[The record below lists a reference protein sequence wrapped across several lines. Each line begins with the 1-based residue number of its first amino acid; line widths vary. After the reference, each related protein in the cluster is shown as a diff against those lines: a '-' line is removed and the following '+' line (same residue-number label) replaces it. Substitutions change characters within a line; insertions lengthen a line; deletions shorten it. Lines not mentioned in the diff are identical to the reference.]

1 MGDAIQQ
8 LTAAIQQLLAN
19 QNAAPAANA
28 HALPTLPTID
38 CFEPSDD
45 RSISD
50 WLERFNFALDCA
62 APQLA
67 DQAKVKLLM
76 TKLSEVAFSQYSK
89 SCLPKKVIDFDFSQT
104 EERLKIAF
112 SRPQSI
118 WIDRY
123 ECLRASKSEDES
135 FRPFIN
141 RHKRLL
147 RDFQFDK
154 LNEEQFSCL
163 MLLTA
168 LKSPKDAELRKRI
181 LSKLAADGDFV
192 EYDGVVEDLQMYQ
205 STIAEAK
212 VLEQQPMG
220 SRYLMA
226 TKLKAKKK
234 RTNSDL
240 SSNASSISTGT
251 RSSNRSQCVCWRCGL
266 SHSSRNCRHETTV
279 CRKCKKSG
287 HLERMC
293 AKHQAWLKKNG
304 GKNEKA
310 ANNVRVGGVYLVKSE
325 NQRKNGIIDVP
336 IDVNGTKVDFIADFG
351 TEGTVLCEDTVRQI
365 GALKL
370 SRSQERAQYHDG
382 TIRPFVGKGKA
393 TFSFGNRSA
402 FEHFFVSKDGSKN
415 LLGLDMMDRLGLSDS
430 IRNGLKDKFRTETAK
445 ANGESQNKK
454 KFFRKDRRGKKQNFF
469 AVGANVIASLGDES
483 WRAGRVISR
492 KEGTYDVQ
500 FLDGTTGEFPAKGVQ
515 PYKPDEDENLNF
527 LLDGFGL
534 KRASSGGSIGKHGSD
549 GRRDQTK
556 DDLREASDCGH
567 KAKERRSEDADDG
580 RRPGTFQG
588 GRC

>member
-1 MGDAIQQ
+1 MEQIIDGRRNPQ

-67 DQAKVKLLM
+67 DEAKVKLLM

-89 SCLPKKVIDFDFSQT
+89 SGLPKKVIDFDYSQT

-147 RDFQFDK
+147 
-154 LNEEQFSCL
+154 
-163 MLLTA
+163 
-168 LKSPKDAELRKRI
+168 DADLRKRI
-181 LSKLAADGDFV
+181 LSKLAADFDLVAYG
-192 EYDGVVEDLQMYQ
+192 GVVEDLQMYQ

-220 SRYLMA
+220 SRNLMA
-226 TKLKAKKK
+226 TKLKTKKK
-234 RTNSDL
+234 LTNSDH
-240 SSNASSISTGT
+240 SSKASSISTGT
-251 RSSNRSQCVCWRCGL
+251 RSSNQSQRVCWRCGL
-266 SHSSRNCRHETTV
+266 SHSSRHCRHETTV

-304 GKNEKA
+304 GKKDKA
-310 ANNVRVGGVYLVKSE
+310 VNNIRVEGVFLNALSTTMGQLVHLLAKE
-325 NQRKNGIIDVP
+325 RQR
-336 IDVNGTKVDFIADFG
+336 FHLA
-351 TEGTVLCEDTVRQI
+351 TVQQSARI
-365 GALKL
+365 G
-370 SRSQERAQYHDG
+370 HDG
-382 TIRPFVGKGKA
+382 QT
-393 TFSFGNRSA
+393 
-402 FEHFFVSKDGSKN
+402 
-415 LLGLDMMDRLGLSDS
+415 GLSDS
-430 IRNGLKDKFRTETAK
+430 IRNGLKDKSRTETAK
-445 ANGESQNKK
+445 ANGESQNK

-469 AVGANVIASLGDES
+469 AVGASVIASLGDEP

-492 KEGTYDVQ
+492 NEGTYDVQ
-500 FLDGTTGEFPAKGVQ
+500 FLNAPGGEAGGGGGVRPGMEASGRQFKEGLLEFVVLCAGIAAATAMVAVTGARPPQQMLGADHQCYMGGGEPNPNQAVEGVASVRRGGRGSALEWHVVTCRCRAMRTRRANTRLEMHRRLLAEAARPSEFH
-515 PYKPDEDENLNF
+515 
-527 LLDGFGL
+527 
-534 KRASSGGSIGKHGSD
+534 RGGS
-549 GRRDQTK
+549 Q
-556 DDLREASDCGH
+556 
-567 KAKERRSEDADDG
+567 
-580 RRPGTFQG
+580 RPVVF
-588 GRC
+588 RC

>member
-28 HALPTLPTID
+28 HALPTLPTIN
-38 CFEPSDD
+38 CFELSDD

-67 DQAKVKLLM
+67 
-76 TKLSEVAFSQYSK
+76 TKQSQYSK
-89 SCLPKKVIDFDFSQT
+89 SCLPKKVIEFDYSQT

-147 RDFQFDK
+147 RDFQFEK

-181 LSKLAADGDFV
+181 LSKLAADGDLV

-220 SRYLMA
+220 SRNLMA
-226 TKLKAKKK
+226 TKLKGHKK

-251 RSSNRSQCVCWRCGL
+251 RSSNRTQRVCWRCGL
-266 SHSSRNCRHETTV
+266 SHSSRHCRHETTV

-304 GKNEKA
+304 GKKDKTV
-310 ANNVRVGGVYLVKSE
+310 NNIRVGGVFLVKSE
-325 NQRKNGIIDVP
+325 NQRKNGLIDVP
-336 IDVNGTKVDFIADFG
+336 IDVDGTKVDFIADFG
-351 TEGTVLCEDTVRQI
+351 TERTVLREDTVRKI

-370 SRSQERAQYHDG
+370 SSCQERAQYHDG
-382 TIRPFVGKGKA
+382 TTRPFVGKGKA
-393 TFSFGNRSA
+393 TFSFGDCSCCG
-402 FEHFFVSKDGSKN
+402 HFFVSKDGSKN

-430 IRNGLKDKFRTETAK
+430 IRNGLKDKFRSETAK

-454 KFFRKDRRGKKQNFF
+454 KFFRKDGRGKKQNFF
-469 AVGANVIASLGDES
+469 AVGANVIVSSGDEP

-534 KRASSGGSIGKHGSD
+534 KKASSGGSIGKHGSD

-556 DDLREASDCGH
+556 DNLREASDCGH
-567 KAKERRSEDADDG
+567 KA
-580 RRPGTFQG
+580 
-588 GRC
+588 